1 MTSKDLMAEFNI
13 TIYALTLKVVHL
25 LYANVSPLTLVYM
38 SLCLIMDILFHYLS
52 GFAMDKITPL
62 QYKVQHASKFC
73 IVYKAKKRRMQRYFE
88 RTE

>member
-13 TIYALTLKVVHL
+13 TIYALTLKVVPL

-52 GFAMDKITPL
+52 GFAMD
-62 QYKVQHASKFC
+62 
-73 IVYKAKKRRMQRYFE
+73 
-88 RTE
+88 